1 MRKLVALFAF
11 AAMVGCSDDD
21 DFTTVSQQVQNA
33 LVSKYPNA
41 INVEWERK
49 YGFLVADFKEP
60 VADNVLVDCEAWFG
74 LQGKWYMSEIDIP
87 YSVLPEAAKTAFEAS
102 EYADWYIDDVD
113 MVERESAATLYVIEV
128 EKQDSSEIE
137 VALYYTEDGTLV
149 KSELNGSG
157 DGYMPIAPVSGI
169 DTYIA
174 ANYPNAVIL
183 DYNRKGSFTEVDIM
197 DGGILRKLYFD
208 AKGDWLRTTTE
219 ISPANLPEAVLD
231 AIGASQ
237 YELWDINEASLVVT
251 PNNEYYFV
259 ELELGEQEVDLRIT
273 PAGVIF

>member
-87 YSVLPEAAKTAFEAS
+87 YSVLPEAVKTAFEAS

-128 EKQDSSEIE
+128 EKQD
-137 VALYYTEDGTLV
+137 A
-149 KSELNGSG
+149 
-157 DGYMPIAPVSGI
+157 APVVKDVKDIKEVEEIASMELEDHAKDFVKRTVRKSDGESGI
-169 DTYIA
+169 
-174 ANYPNAVIL
+174 
-183 DYNRKGSFTEVDIM
+183 
-197 DGGILRKLYFD
+197 ILRSKLD
-208 AKGDWLRTTTE
+208 
-219 ISPANLPEAVLD
+219 
-231 AIGASQ
+231 SQ
-237 YELWDINEASLVVT
+237 EKK
-251 PNNEYYFV
+251 
-259 ELELGEQEVDLRIT
+259 
-273 PAGVIF
+273 